1 MSLPIKVA
9 IIEDDPCNQKYL
21 EMLIEKMEYQAI
33 KLYNPSSAIV
43 DLVRENPHVVLL
55 DIKLSPEISGT
66 EIAQSMKKHDS
77 LKNIPIIVVSAFA
90 LKDEVREIMVKTQCN
105 DYITKPFLM
114 DRLMDSINEQLYN
127 FYGN

>member
-1 MSLPIKVA
+1 
-9 IIEDDPCNQKYL
+9 
-21 EMLIEKMEYQAI
+21 
-33 KLYNPSSAIV
+33 
-43 DLVRENPHVVLL
+43 
-55 DIKLSPEISGT
+55 
-66 EIAQSMKKHDS
+66 MKKHDS